1 MIFLNKKSRHEEV
14 VYEKEG
20 LKILIYKHP
29 DTVEASKPDW
39 AMFNEHFIDVFN
51 KNIFSQPGN
60 AALPESNPLILK
72 DKHVV
77 AYEDLERIVFSHV
90 LDSVM
95 RSVRKRSFCL
105 EYELPLNKRFI
116 DIFGAIRFCCYG

>member
-1 MIFLNKKSRHEEV
+1 MN
-14 VYEKEG
+14 
-20 LKILIYKHP
+20 
-29 DTVEASKPDW
+29 
-39 AMFNEHFIDVFN
+39 MFSTKTYFHT
-51 KNIFSQPGN
+51 
-60 AALPESNPLILK
+60 ALPESNPLILK

-90 LDSVM
+90 LDSVDNVDEMM

-116 DIFGAIRFCCYG
+116 DIFTEMAVLWQVLQ